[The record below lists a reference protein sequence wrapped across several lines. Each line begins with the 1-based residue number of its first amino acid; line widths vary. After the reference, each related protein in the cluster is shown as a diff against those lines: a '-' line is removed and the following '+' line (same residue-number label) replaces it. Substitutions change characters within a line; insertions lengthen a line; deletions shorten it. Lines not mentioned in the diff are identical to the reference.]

1 MDLDKRQKIIEVA
14 KEKFEQFGFKKT
26 TVDEIVAG
34 AGISKRTLYEIFD
47 SKEKILHELMVAE
60 FLFMRRFVRSH
71 LKQLDNPLAQ
81 IITFFEIAKVYYN
94 KNTFLSKVLSD
105 EARLYENFLQDQIKV
120 YENDVLRLFERILEV
135 GIEKKIFRNLD
146 VQESAKCIFVLY
158 KEYTYKDTL
167 DQNEGIQFII
177 NAIINSRNGWINPC
191 NDTQ

>member
-135 GIEKKIFRNLD
+135 GIEKKYFEILTYRRAQNVFLFYIRN
-146 VQESAKCIFVLY
+146 IP
-158 KEYTYKDTL
+158 
-167 DQNEGIQFII
+167 IRIH
-177 NAIINSRNGWINPC
+177 WIKMKGYNLLLMLSSIRG
-191 NDTQ
+191 TVG